1 VEQLSTFKKMASVL
15 EHEKQHHDQDGD
27 HHHDDEVLQEY
38 EVDLVSDN
46 GDEGGDDSGHGR
58 SPSTAPSVAMSSTGG
73 SSLASSDDI
82 STGDIEDQQSS
93 LPPPSPSPIVG
104 NGPRCV
110 STTKD
115 LLFHDGA
122 DIGGDDDFI
131 DNIPLDAKGRPII
144 EVGAEKQGSSS
155 SSQASITTKK
165 KRNQSSS
172 KPRSQMKKKTTTKTG
187 GGDDDDP
194 TIDADIL
201 DGSYTSSE
209 GNNNNGKTAS
219 KEVEDTTKL
228 ADVGYKTAVA
238 IALHN
243 FPEGLATFVAA
254 LDDPRIGAVLALAIA
269 IHNIPE
275 GLCVSLPIYYATG
288 IRWKGFMWGVL
299 SGFSEILAAFVGW
312 LILAS
317 AFTPTTYAILFGI
330 VAGKE
335 SWRCI
340 PNRLTLENVFFSCP
354 ICTCT
359 GRQQYCVCINMIV
372 LLPLFSPTNSQ
383 F

>member
-1 VEQLSTFKKMASVL
+1 M
-15 EHEKQHHDQDGD
+15 
-27 HHHDDEVLQEY
+27 
-38 EVDLVSDN
+38 N
-46 GDEGGDDSGHGR
+46 
-58 SPSTAPSVAMSSTGG
+58 
-73 SSLASSDDI
+73 
-82 STGDIEDQQSS
+82 
-93 LPPPSPSPIVG
+93 
-104 NGPRCV
+104 
-110 STTKD
+110 
-115 LLFHDGA
+115 
-122 DIGGDDDFI
+122 
-131 DNIPLDAKGRPII
+131 
-144 EVGAEKQGSSS
+144 
-155 SSQASITTKK
+155 
-165 KRNQSSS
+165 
-172 KPRSQMKKKTTTKTG
+172 KKTTTKTG

-194 TIDADIL
+194 TIDADVL

-209 GNNNNGKTAS
+209 GNNNNNGKTTS

-228 ADVGYKTAVA
+228 ADVGYKTALA

-335 SWRCI
+335 S
-340 PNRLTLENVFFSCP
+340 
-354 ICTCT
+354 
-359 GRQQYCVCINMIV
+359 Y
-372 LLPLFSPTNSQ
+372 
-383 F
+383 